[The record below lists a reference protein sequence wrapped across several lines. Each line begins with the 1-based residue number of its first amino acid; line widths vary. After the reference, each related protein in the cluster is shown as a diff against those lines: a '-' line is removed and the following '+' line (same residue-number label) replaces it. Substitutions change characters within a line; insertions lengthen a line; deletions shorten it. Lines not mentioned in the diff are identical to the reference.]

1 MSELS
6 DSELAAIAH
15 ISPFDG
21 PYSLLTITATGL
33 KKSILD
39 ATKDVR
45 SFLSKTSLH
54 NFENQLQGVENK
66 RSISCMFIQPD
77 GGLLEELI
85 SFNRPSSG
93 NGDPRLWSSGFRKI
107 AAAGE
112 TLCLFIGDGRLRVL
126 NISKL
131 HDFEGTFIKQRSSGN
146 KEERDQYM
154 PDATQHTNHND
165 SSGFWET
172 LEHLWERSTGGSGV
186 AARPG
191 NEETFNWPVGPE
203 PAGVSAAIQWFNTP
217 SENPLPRLLFLVGG
231 PGGGKSF
238 TASRLVNQLLEIDPI
253 EDGLAH
259 RTHKYFSDNLGEVTL
274 VNDATIGSDEYQDQP
289 LSSEINHSLINNAS
303 LIACVNRGILV
314 EETKN
319 PTPNTAATSLINWL
333 GGDRQPDNQLENFA
347 IATTFDS
354 DFLISGLVKE
364 KGKPT
369 AVVTAVFVDSCS
381 LFEKVPMVNFLNG
394 ESEKFEGDKYRIRTF
409 EERKNKSIEDF
420 PAGFLLK
427 ETLGLFKLGESH
439 EEHSFLNPIR
449 ANMESLAHENIQR
462 NLLSVMRASE
472 IASSSKF
479 TYREVWGII
488 TRTLIGNAP
497 SVMSSGALKEFIFSN
512 QPTSNSPL
520 QDFEIAMKLCGFRLS
535 QSIFGAG
542 SDTDG
547 DIRTDPVLKISKNVD
562 PILDSEPG
570 IYDGSEQNGWATP
583 IIDAFS
589 GPLTEGSP
597 LDSVLSMVPSSDA
610 IHQMVTD
617 FDKEVDRLFIR
628 AMQFEG
634 TDFKVRSNLISWYS
648 MYISR
653 LYAVANGICAFLPQ
667 ISTWLNLW
675 KMSPNFPSESVEK
688 QFVTLIRPPR
698 VADNPNSSSLL
709 PLFDSRTAPLRGED
723 ARSKLAIRVND
734 VKLKTSR
741 NGDSMFLHLEEHDQ
755 SVSKILLDFPLVRQA
770 MACIPGNPGV
780 TELSKFIAPRLERVR
795 AARLTPNLLAG
806 TDDLRVVIGN
816 EESTFTLSGES
827 E

>member
-6 DSELAAIAH
+6 DSELSAIAQ

-21 PYSLLTITATGL
+21 QYSLLTITTTGF

-45 SFLSKTSLH
+45 NFLSKTSIH
-54 NFENQLQGVENK
+54 DFENQLQGVENK
-66 RSISCMFIQPD
+66 RSISCLFIQPNGD
-77 GGLLEELI
+77 SLEELI
-85 SFNRPSSG
+85 SFNRPKSG

-107 AAAGE
+107 ASAGE
-112 TLCLFIGDGRLRVL
+112 TICLFLGDEKLRAI

-131 HDFEGTFIKQRSSGN
+131 SEIESSLPEQSSAGI
-146 KEERDQYM
+146 EEQKDQKM
-154 PDATQHTNHND
+154 PDATQPTNKED

-172 LEHLWERSTGGSGV
+172 LEHLWERSTGGSDV

-191 NEETFNWPVGPE
+191 NEDTFSWPVGPE
-203 PAGVSAAIQWFNTP
+203 PAGVSAAIQWFDSTSVNT
-217 SENPLPRLLFLVGG
+217 LPRLLFLVGG

-238 TASRLVNQLLEIDPI
+238 TASRLVNKLKEIDPI

-259 RTHKYFSDNLGEVTL
+259 RTHKYLSDNLGEVIL

-289 LSSEINHSLINNAS
+289 LSSEISHSLFNDAS

-319 PTPNTAATSLINWL
+319 STPLTAATFLLNWL
-333 GGDRQPDNQLENFA
+333 AGERQTENQIDNFA
-347 IATTFDS
+347 IDTTFDS
-354 DFLISGLVKE
+354 DFLISGLIKNNGE
-364 KGKPT
+364 SK

-381 LFEKVPMVNFLNG
+381 LFEKVPTVNFLNG
-394 ESEKFEGDKYRIRTF
+394 ESEKFTGDKYRIRTF
-409 EERKNKSIEDF
+409 DERKNKSIEDF

-427 ETLGLFKLGESH
+427 ETLGLFTLEDSF
-439 EEHSFLNPIR
+439 EDHSVLNPIK

-462 NLLSVMRASE
+462 NLLTVMRASE
-472 IASSSKF
+472 LASSSKF

-497 SVMSSGALKEFIFSN
+497 SIMSSGALRNYIHSN

-520 QDFEIAMKLCGFRLS
+520 QDFEVAMKLCGFRLS

-547 DIRTDPVLKISKNVD
+547 DVRTDPVLKISKNID

-570 IYDGSEQNGWATP
+570 FYDGTEQNGWATP

-617 FDKEVDRLFIR
+617 FDKEVDRLFVK

-806 TDDLRVVIGN
+806 TDDLRVVVGN